1 MGKRSRL
8 FRRQA
13 LRNFALRRDL
23 GFWPKVPD
31 NCRRRRKLSSS
42 SLPKGATIRRQ
53 AGQRRSRRRPVHGFE
68 PRIVFGTKIATKRNL
83 SQIDPSSGHGILIKE
98 DP

>member
-1 MGKRSRL
+1 MEKKGRL
-8 FRRQA
+8 LRRQM
-13 LRNFALRRDL
+13 LRTFERMLDL
-23 GFWPKVPD
+23 GSSPKLLNICGPK
-31 NCRRRRKLSSS
+31 REIRSS

-83 SQIDPSSGHGILIKE
+83 FQIDPSSGHGILIKE